1 MRVLK
6 SWNLGLKKK
15 FKMSLF
21 IIVIQLCYDV
31 VRPFF
36 LLEMGQNQ
44 QPLLTSGSGKKSEFG
59 KKTNKYLNTHTNL
72 A

>member
-1 MRVLK
+1 MEFGSKEIIQNVI
-6 SWNLGLKKK
+6 
-15 FKMSLF
+15 F
-21 IIVIQLCYDV
+21 IVIQLCYDMV
-31 VRPFF
+31 CPFF

-44 QPLLTSGSGKKSEFG
+44 QPLMTSGSGKKSEFG